1 MDSLFGYIIS
11 VFGHRS
17 VEKYKY
23 EKILFSITK
32 DFEFYIYIIQNSQ
45 NASIRKNALKC
56 MYTVVNLESLQDE
69 QEIIDFL
76 NDMSLFEFLV
86 DIFKNGSTSERDMAF
101 NIIMKKIGHIKPSQE
116 NIEFIYDLDFLDD
129 IKDFINIEI
138 EKSTYYYVYILYYMN
153 RISRGEEVASR
164 INELNIFDEIDN
176 YLMTEQITDEA
187 RENILDATRLL
198 KMLMDSTL
206 EEKDQ
211 L

>member
-1 MDSLFGYIIS
+1 
-11 VFGHRS
+11 
-17 VEKYKY
+17 
-23 EKILFSITK
+23 
-32 DFEFYIYIIQNSQ
+32 
-45 NASIRKNALKC
+45 
-56 MYTVVNLESLQDE
+56 MYTVVNLESLKDE

-206 EEKDQ
+206 EEEDQ